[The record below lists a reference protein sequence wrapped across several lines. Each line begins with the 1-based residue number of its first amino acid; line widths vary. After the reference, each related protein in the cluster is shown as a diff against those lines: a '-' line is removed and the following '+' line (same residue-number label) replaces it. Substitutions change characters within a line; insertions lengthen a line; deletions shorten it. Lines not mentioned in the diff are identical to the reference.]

1 MDTEE
6 QEDQDE
12 FVQKNDIKSEDIQTK
27 KTKPAFQERVISQP
41 SKVEKPSAYKS
52 GFMNSSI
59 GTIEEED
66 SMVSEASLMMSQK
79 INSVSTEGDLS
90 KFKSSNVG
98 SFPISKRMKY
108 AKSSISSEV
117 VQNKANNPLPYP
129 NIIEE
134 ESAMS
139 ENSSSNKDRR
149 TNYAK

>member
-1 MDTEE
+1 MENEE
-6 QEDQDE
+6 QEDRGE
-12 FVQKNDIKSEDIQTK
+12 FEQKNEIKSEDIHTK

-41 SKVEKPSAYKS
+41 SKVEKPSTYKN
-52 GFMNSSI
+52 GYMNSSI

-79 INSVSTEGDLS
+79 INSISTEGDPS
-90 KFKSSNVG
+90 KLRSSNIG
-98 SFPISKRMKY
+98 SFPTSKRMKY

-117 VQNKANNPLPYP
+117 VQNKTNNPLPYP

-134 ESAMS
+134 ESAIS